1 MNAFADS
8 NINSIINRNE
18 NADNFSI
25 PYNKQVTID
34 ELLKRNDEL
43 NYLLSKYEYILKE
56 YQNKYGNDLY
66 NQVENKLSESD
77 NQNMNFFNKN
87 ILESV
92 SLVKELEIKLQEKDH
107 IIKQLLNEKANIES
121 DNNKLKAENYNLEQ
135 LNENLQ
141 KNNDEIYN
149 ALNERTKKKQNNIFN
164 KTLDFNARE
173 KGNEILGDGEV
184 PLNMNSNINININKN
199 NISDQNFYNTMKEN
213 YNNFLMKEKKD
224 YQEKYEYEDMI
235 KKYKIENENL
245 RSQVFSLQNKLKEEM
260 EEITKLE
267 NDSNLK
273 QISINQLEIS
283 VNTLKPQIEE
293 YKNSYE
299 SLENRK
305 NKETDNLLNELKEM
319 RAKLEEYKRK
329 NNKLEDD
336 NSRSKNIIENLNLK
350 IGELN
355 SELQLLQEMN
365 KFNDDALKINK
376 DSQYLEN
383 LNKREID
390 NLNLEKEKINKKLR
404 MKEEQIRKINAEYS
418 NLFRE
423 KINEFENLNAITKNK
438 YEEIIRNKENE
449 IKDIKASILTYK
461 FERDKYLSDCN
472 LYKNEYDKINQT
484 FHTENDYYIKQFEQA
499 KTELN
504 NISSKNNGIINEL
517 QIKNNQLENE
527 NKRMNDNINSLQN
540 DKKKYEQNIKHLEAE
555 NNDLQKENN
564 YLKQNNDKYMREKSS
579 YTKELEKLHSQH
591 KYEREQDKEI
601 NQNKIIQLEN
611 IVEKQKKQLSTIEG
625 KAWDMVKK
633 QQAITE
639 KYKKELKETIN
650 YYEGIINGKVSNDK
664 F

>member
-92 SLVKELEIKLQEKDH
+92 SLVKELEIKLQEKDQ

-184 PLNMNSNINININKN
+184 PLNMNSNININKN

-390 NLNLEKEKINKKLR
+390 NLNLEKEKINKKLQ

-650 YYEGIINGKVSNDK
+650 YYEGIINGKASNDK

>member
-1 MNAFADS
+1 MNAYGDS

-184 PLNMNSNINININKN
+184 PLNMNSNININKN

-213 YNNFLMKEKKD
+213 YNSFLMKEKKD

-423 KINEFENLNAITKNK
+423 KINEFENLNSITKNK

>member
-184 PLNMNSNINININKN
+184 PLNMNSNININKN

-423 KINEFENLNAITKNK
+423 KINEFENLNSITKNK

-601 NQNKIIQLEN
+601 NQNKIMQLEN

-650 YYEGIINGKVSNDK
+650 YYEGIINGKASNDK

>member
-184 PLNMNSNINININKN
+184 PLNMNSNININKN

-273 QISINQLEIS
+273 QISINQLEIN

-390 NLNLEKEKINKKLR
+390 NLNLEKEKINKKLQ

-601 NQNKIIQLEN
+601 NQNKIMQLEN

-650 YYEGIINGKVSNDK
+650 YYEGIINGKASNDK

>member
-184 PLNMNSNINININKN
+184 PLNMNSNININKN

-601 NQNKIIQLEN
+601 NQNKIMQLEN

>member
-184 PLNMNSNINININKN
+184 PLNMNSNININKN

-224 YQEKYEYEDMI
+224 YQEKYEYEDI
-235 KKYKIENENL
+235 INKYKIENENL

-390 NLNLEKEKINKKLR
+390 NLNLEKEKINKKLQ

-423 KINEFENLNAITKNK
+423 KINEFENLNSITKNK

-601 NQNKIIQLEN
+601 NQNKIMQLEN

-650 YYEGIINGKVSNDK
+650 YYEGIINGKASNDK

>member
-1 MNAFADS
+1 MNAYADS

-184 PLNMNSNINININKN
+184 PLNMNSNININKN

-390 NLNLEKEKINKKLR
+390 NLNLEKEKINKKLQ

-639 KYKKELKETIN
+639 KYKKELKEIIN
-650 YYEGIINGKVSNDK
+650 YYEGIINGKASNDK

>member
-184 PLNMNSNINININKN
+184 PLNMNSNININKN

-390 NLNLEKEKINKKLR
+390 NLNLEKEKINKKLQ

-423 KINEFENLNAITKNK
+423 KINEFENLNSITKNK

-601 NQNKIIQLEN
+601 NQNKIMQLEN

-650 YYEGIINGKVSNDK
+650 YYEGIINGKASNDK

>member
-184 PLNMNSNINININKN
+184 PLNMNSNININKN

-376 DSQYLEN
+376 DSQYLEI

-390 NLNLEKEKINKKLR
+390 NLNLEKEKINKKLQ

-650 YYEGIINGKVSNDK
+650 YYEGIINGKASNDK

>member
-184 PLNMNSNINININKN
+184 PLNMNSNININKN

-390 NLNLEKEKINKKLR
+390 NLNLEKEKINKKLQ

-650 YYEGIINGKVSNDK
+650 YYEGIINGKASNDK

>member
-184 PLNMNSNINININKN
+184 PLNMNSNININKN

-376 DSQYLEN
+376 DSQYLEI

-390 NLNLEKEKINKKLR
+390 NLNLEKEKINKKLQ

-449 IKDIKASILTYK
+449 IKDIKANILTYK

-484 FHTENDYYIKQFEQA
+484 FHAENDYYIKQFEQA

-601 NQNKIIQLEN
+601 NQNKIMQLEN

-650 YYEGIINGKVSNDK
+650 YYEGIINGKASNDK

>member
-1 MNAFADS
+1 MNAYGDS

-184 PLNMNSNINININKN
+184 PLNMNSNININKN

-273 QISINQLEIS
+273 QISINQLEIN

-390 NLNLEKEKINKKLR
+390 NLNLEKEKINKKLQ

-650 YYEGIINGKVSNDK
+650 YYEGIINGKASNDK

>member
-184 PLNMNSNINININKN
+184 PLNMNSNININKN

-423 KINEFENLNAITKNK
+423 KINEFENLNSITKNK

-601 NQNKIIQLEN
+601 NQNKIMQLEN

>member
-1 MNAFADS
+1 MYDDS
-8 NINSIINRNE
+8 NINSIINRPKNE
-18 NADNFSI
+18 DNCSI
-25 PYNKQVTID
+25 PFNKQAIID
-34 ELLKRNDEL
+34 ELLKENDNL
-43 NYLLSKYEYILKE
+43 KYILSKYEYILKE
-56 YQNKYGNDLY
+56 YQNKYGSELY
-66 NQVENKLSESD
+66 NQVGNQFSEMNNNKINLL
-77 NQNMNFFNKN
+77 NKN

-92 SLVKELEIKLQEKDH
+92 SLVKELEIKLEEKDDL
-107 IIKQLLNEKANIES
+107 IKHLLNEKANLEL
-121 DNNKLKAENYNLEQ
+121 DNNNLKAENYKFRQE
-135 LNENLQ
+135 NENLQ
-141 KNNDEIYN
+141 KDNDDIYN
-149 ALNERTKKKQNNIFN
+149 QLNERTKKKQNNIFN
-164 KTLDFNARE
+164 KTLDFNARD
-173 KGNEILGDGEV
+173 KGNDILGDGEE
-184 PLNMNSNINININKN
+184 PINMNSNININKN
-199 NISDQNFYNTMKEN
+199 NISNQNFYNTLKEN

-224 YQEKYEYEDMI
+224 YQEKHEYEDMI
-235 KKYKIENENL
+235 NKYKIENENL
-245 RSQVFSLQNKLKEEM
+245 RNQVFSLQNKLKEEM

-319 RAKLEEYKRK
+319 RTKLEDYKRK

-336 NSRSKNIIENLNLK
+336 NSRSKNTIENLNLK
-350 IGELN
+350 IGDLN

-365 KFNDDALKINK
+365 KFNNDALKINK
-376 DSQYLEN
+376 DSQFLEN

-390 NLNLEKEKINKKLR
+390 NLNLEKEKINKKLQ
-404 MKEEQIRKINAEYS
+404 MKEEQIRKINAEYN
-418 NLFRE
+418 NLFKE
-423 KINEFENLNAITKNK
+423 KIDEFEKLNIITKNK

-461 FERDKYLSDCN
+461 FERDKYLSDYN

-484 FHTENDYYIKQFEQA
+484 FHTENDFYIKQFEQA
-499 KTELN
+499 KNELN
-504 NISSKNNGIINEL
+504 NISSKFNGTINDL
-517 QIKNNQLENE
+517 QIKNNKLENE

-540 DKKKYEQNIKHLEAE
+540 EKKNYEQHIKHLEANNNDLQRE
-555 NNDLQKENN
+555 NNDLRR
-564 YLKQNNDKYMREKSS
+564 NNDMYMREKSAH
-579 YTKELEKLHSQH
+579 TKKLEELHTQY
-591 KYEREQDKEI
+591 KYERDQDKEI

-625 KAWDMVKK
+625 KAWDMIKK

-639 KYKKELKETIN
+639 KYKKELKDTIS

>member
-87 ILESV
+87 ILGSV

-184 PLNMNSNINININKN
+184 PLNMNSNININKN

-390 NLNLEKEKINKKLR
+390 NLNLEKEKINKKLQ

-601 NQNKIIQLEN
+601 NQNKIMQLEN

>member
-184 PLNMNSNINININKN
+184 PLNMNSNININKN

-423 KINEFENLNAITKNK
+423 KINEFENLNSITKNK

>member
-173 KGNEILGDGEV
+173 KGNEILGNGEV
-184 PLNMNSNINININKN
+184 PLNMNSNININKN

-390 NLNLEKEKINKKLR
+390 NLNLEKEKINKKLQ

-423 KINEFENLNAITKNK
+423 KINEFENLNSITKNK

>member
-1 MNAFADS
+1 M
-8 NINSIINRNE
+8 
-18 NADNFSI
+18 
-25 PYNKQVTID
+25 
-34 ELLKRNDEL
+34 KRNDEL

-184 PLNMNSNINININKN
+184 PLNMNSNININKN

-423 KINEFENLNAITKNK
+423 KINEFENLNSITKNK

-650 YYEGIINGKVSNDK
+650 YYEGIINGKASNDK

>member
-184 PLNMNSNINININKN
+184 PLNMNSNININNKN

-273 QISINQLEIS
+273 QISINQLEIN

-390 NLNLEKEKINKKLR
+390 NLNLEKEKINKKLQ

-601 NQNKIIQLEN
+601 NQNKIMQLEN

-650 YYEGIINGKVSNDK
+650 YYEGIINGKASNDK

>member
-87 ILESV
+87 ILGSV
-92 SLVKELEIKLQEKDH
+92 SLVKELEIKLQEKDQ

-184 PLNMNSNINININKN
+184 PLNMNSNININKN

-260 EEITKLE
+260 EQITKLE

-273 QISINQLEIS
+273 QISINQLEIN

-376 DSQYLEN
+376 DSQYLEI

-390 NLNLEKEKINKKLR
+390 NLNLEKEKINKKLQ

-423 KINEFENLNAITKNK
+423 KINEFENLNSITKNK

>member
-184 PLNMNSNINININKN
+184 PLNMNSNININKN

>member
-1 MNAFADS
+1 MNAYGDS

-184 PLNMNSNINININKN
+184 PLNMNSNININKN

-390 NLNLEKEKINKKLR
+390 NLNLEKEKINKKLQ

>member
-184 PLNMNSNINININKN
+184 PLNMNSNININKN

-273 QISINQLEIS
+273 QISINQLEIN

-390 NLNLEKEKINKKLR
+390 NLNLEKEKINKKLQ

-423 KINEFENLNAITKNK
+423 KINEFENLNSITKNK

-601 NQNKIIQLEN
+601 NQNKIMQLEN

-650 YYEGIINGKVSNDK
+650 YYEGIINGKASNDK

>member
-184 PLNMNSNINININKN
+184 PLNMNSNININKN

-390 NLNLEKEKINKKLR
+390 NLNLEKEKINKKLQ

-423 KINEFENLNAITKNK
+423 KINEFENLNSITKNK